1 MPSPSTERIVLIKKR
16 HFCYFIPLETSGTE
30 SRSGVSGEVVLY
42 QGDAA
47 RRSHRHLFSLDE
59 ACYRSAG
66 DDMVGSVLSVDLED
80 VFRLHISA
88 GWEAIVCTAL
98 WSSAPPPIHEVIS
111 LLKKAGAADEELEPF
126 ITADVRDLF
135 PWLYYG
141 NRFDVLRKICNLAK
155 AKTESKL
162 GKRKLLVYCH
172 LVAEEAEKI
181 VASNL

>member
-1 MPSPSTERIVLIKKR
+1 MSGEIVL
-16 HFCYFIPLETSGTE
+16 H
-30 SRSGVSGEVVLY
+30 

-47 RRSHRHLFSLDE
+47 KRSHRHLFALDE

-80 VFRLHISA
+80 VSKLHISA

-98 WSSAPPPIHEVIS
+98 WSTAAPPIRDVIA
-111 LLKKAGAADEELEPF
+111 LMKKAGAADEELAPF

-155 AKTESKL
+155 AKAESKL
-162 GKRKLLVYCH
+162 GKKKLLVYCH
-172 LVAEEAEKI
+172 LVSDEEEKI
-181 VASNL
+181 IASNL